1 MKIWRYTHRLCDIVI
16 QLIFFH
22 TVPQPTVIITGPPQ
36 PIIYEGTDGTLT
48 CLMLVTNTVDTEVD
62 ASAQWVKDGEEVA
75 SSNRISISEVSRNEL
90 SNHEYQFSL
99 SISPFSSLA
108 DPGHYTCEFTITPV
122 ENDIYLSATEA
133 SEAYLLSIAGIPF
146 RVVSKLSVITAYR

>member
-1 MKIWRYTHRLCDIVI
+1 MI
-16 QLIFFH
+16 QSILFH

-48 CLMLVTNTVDTEVD
+48 CHILVTSTIDTEVNV
-62 ASAQWVKDGEEVA
+62 SAQWVKDGEEVA
-75 SSNRISISEVSRNEL
+75 SNNRISLSEVSRNEL
-90 SNHEYQFSL
+90 SNHEYQFSM

-108 DPGHYTCEFTITPV
+108 DPGHYTCEFTITPI

-133 SEAYLLSIAGIPF
+133 SEAYLLSVAGIRF
-146 RVVSKLSVITAYR
+146 RVVSELSVTTA